1 MGKRIAEFFR
11 IPAEIR
17 AEFWQD
23 TLQKNQLSL
32 LVICLMILGM
42 ELFNMA
48 RVLFWSASGLG
59 TLNNRIYFAMYC
71 ALCLAAVLYLL
82 LQHLLRNA
90 PTFVRWIIQYGM
102 VLFAFLW
109 HMGLNAYDLMR
120 DPAAEVS
127 LFLTAFLALAV
138 FIQMPPLFS
147 LISYSTAYAVFM
159 LLAGAVLDSGARINL
174 TVAAIVSLA
183 VSLTTC
189 RHRVV
194 RLVQQREIRQINQQ
208 LQDMLQKD
216 PLTGLLNTAAFQS
229 CAAAHLQRACAAHP
243 AALFIIDL
251 DNFKAVNDHFGHPCG
266 DHVLR
271 ETALRLQAVFP
282 DAAGIGRIGG
292 DEFAMVFS
300 SGAADTLPQRLTQHL
315 LPELAQI
322 QWQGKTL
329 GASCSAGICR
339 VCSADIPYGRAYH
352 QADQALYEAKR
363 CGKGCSCQKILS

>member
-1 MGKRIAEFFR
+1 
-11 IPAEIR
+11 
-17 AEFWQD
+17 
-23 TLQKNQLSL
+23 
-32 LVICLMILGM
+32 
-42 ELFNMA
+42 
-48 RVLFWSASGLG
+48 
-59 TLNNRIYFAMYC
+59 
-71 ALCLAAVLYLL
+71 
-82 LQHLLRNA
+82 
-90 PTFVRWIIQYGM
+90 
-102 VLFAFLW
+102 
-109 HMGLNAYDLMR
+109 
-120 DPAAEVS
+120 
-127 LFLTAFLALAV
+127 
-138 FIQMPPLFS
+138 
-147 LISYSTAYAVFM
+147 
-159 LLAGAVLDSGARINL
+159 
-174 TVAAIVSLA
+174 
-183 VSLTTC
+183 
-189 RHRVV
+189 
-194 RLVQQREIRQINQQ
+194 
-208 LQDMLQKD
+208 MLQKD